1 MDIQEFGPNDH
12 IHLIDGSGFIFRAY
26 HALPPLTKSDG
37 TPVGAVSG
45 FCNMLFKMLEDTSSG
60 PEAPTH
66 LAVIFDHK
74 GKTFRSEIFPEY
86 KANRP
91 PPPEDLIPQFDLI
104 REATKAFGVPSIEL
118 SGFEADDII
127 ATYAMEAKRLGGKV
141 TIVSSD
147 KDLMQLVDDK
157 ITMYDA
163 MKNRRIDEKSV
174 LDKFGVMPKD
184 VIDVQALAGDSVDN
198 VPGAPGIGIKTA
210 AQLIT
215 EFGSLDNLLESAE
228 AIKQPK
234 KRETL
239 INNKNNILISRSLV
253 TLRLDV
259 TSPYELKE
267 FLMRSPDPNILIDFL
282 KKMELRT
289 LLKRFSK
296 KVGINELEEL
306 KKDNEKESSEFSR
319 YQDYEKKELEI
330 EDFSNF
336 IQAEYEPIL
345 DKDGLH
351 NILEQI
357 RNVGFFSLDT
367 ETTSLNEREA
377 DLVGISVSMEVGKAF
392 YIPVGHKKNLEG
404 MDEGTLF
411 SSSNLD
417 ERQLSVDTVIAGF
430 KQVLEDPA
438 ILKIGQ
444 NIKYDSKILKK
455 YGAEVMGVDDTML
468 MSFCINGGRHGHG
481 MDALASRYLSY
492 DPMPIKDL
500 IGSGKT
506 AKTFDKVSIEKATI
520 YACEDADITLRLW
533 LTFKPSLV
541 KNKVTA
547 VYETL
552 ERPLIPVLQ
561 KMEETGILVD
571 RTHLQD
577 MSNKLAKKMAEL
589 ESDIHRRA
597 GVKFNVGSP
606 KQLGE
611 VLFETLGIPGGKKG
625 KTGAYATGAD
635 VLMTLSVDGY
645 DLAQG
650 VLDYRQMSKL
660 KSTYTDALQDHID
673 SQSGRVHTSYMSSGA
688 STGRLSSS
696 DPNLQN
702 IPIRTEEGR
711 RIREAFVSKDGYQIL
726 SLDYSQI
733 ELRILAHIAEID
745 SLKKAFRDDLDI
757 HAMTAS
763 EIFNVPLDR
772 MTPDIRRRAKAIN
785 FGVIYGIS
793 AFGLANNLR
802 IKREEA
808 KNFIDTYFIRYPG
821 IKEYMDST
829 VQAAKSDGYV
839 STLFGRKIHTPEI
852 NSKGPAG
859 GFAWRAAINAPIQGT
874 AADIIKRAMIKTANF
889 LEGSSLDAKMLL
901 QVHDELIFEVKK
913 EDLEKVS
920 KEISSIMANAC
931 NPSVN
936 LSVPLI
942 VDSGEGKSWA
952 IAH

>member
-1 MDIQEFGPNDH
+1 MAIQEFGPNDH

-26 HALPPLTKSDG
+26 HALPPLIKSDG

-74 GKTFRSEIFPEY
+74 GKTFRSDIFPEY

-91 PPPEDLIPQFDLI
+91 SPPEDLIPQFSLI
-104 REATKAFGVPSIEL
+104 REATKAFGVPCIEL
-118 SGFEADDII
+118 PGFEADDII
-127 ATYAMEAKRLGGKV
+127 ATFAMKAKRLGGKV

-147 KDLMQLVDDK
+147 KDLMQLVDHK
-157 ITMYDA
+157 ITLYDA
-163 MKNRRIDEKSV
+163 MKNKRIDEKSV
-174 LDKFGVMPKD
+174 LEKFGVMPKD

-215 EFGSLDNLLESAE
+215 EFGSLDNLLDSAE
-228 AIKQPK
+228 KIKQPK
-234 KRETL
+234 RRETL
-239 INNKNNILISRSLV
+239 INNKKNILISRSLV
-253 TLRLDV
+253 TLRVDV

-267 FLMRSPDPNILIDFL
+267 FTINSPDPDILVEFL
-282 KKMELRT
+282 EKMELRT

-296 KVGINELEEL
+296 KVGIDNLEEP
-306 KKDNEKESSEFSR
+306 KKANEEESSEFYR
-319 YQDYEKKELEI
+319 YEDYAKREIEI
-330 EDFSNF
+330 EDLSNF
-336 IQAEYEPIL
+336 IDVEYKLIL
-345 DKDGLH
+345 DKGGFQD
-351 NILEQI
+351 ILKQI
-357 RNVGFFSLDT
+357 RNEGFFALDT

-377 DLVGISVSMEVGKAF
+377 DLVGISVSIEVGKAF
-392 YIPVGHKKNLEG
+392 YIPVGHKKNSDCI
-404 MDEGTLF
+404 DEGTLF
-411 SSSNLD
+411 SDPNLD
-417 ERQLSVDTVIAGF
+417 ERQLSIDTIIAEL
-430 KQVLEDPA
+430 KPLLEDPS

-444 NIKYDSKILKK
+444 NIKYDSKVLKK
-455 YGAEVMGVDDTML
+455 YGVNIIAVDDTML

-481 MDALASRYLSY
+481 MNALSSRYLKH
-492 DPMPIKDL
+492 DPIPIKDL

-506 AKTFDKVSIEKATI
+506 AITFDKVPVEKAAI

-533 LTFKPSLV
+533 LTFKPLLV
-541 KNKVTA
+541 KSKVTS
-547 VYETL
+547 VYESL

-561 KMEETGILVD
+561 EMEETGVLVD
-571 RTHLQD
+571 RTHLKD

-589 ESDIHRRA
+589 EEDIHRQA
-597 GVKFNVGSP
+597 GLKFNVGSP

-625 KTGAYATGAD
+625 KTGAYATSAD

-645 DLAQG
+645 DLAQN

-673 SQSGRVHTSYMSSGA
+673 SQSERVHTSYISSGA

-702 IPIRTEEGR
+702 IPIRAEEGR
-711 RIREAFVSKDGYQIL
+711 RIREAFVSKDGYKML

-745 SLKKAFRDDLDI
+745 SLKKAFRDNLDI
-757 HAMTAS
+757 HALTAS
-763 EIFNVPLDR
+763 EIFNVPLDQ
-772 MTPDIRRRAKAIN
+772 MTPDVRRRAKAIN

-808 KNFIDTYFIRYPG
+808 KSFIDAYFIRYPG
-821 IKEYMDST
+821 IKEYMDNT
-829 VQAAKSDGYV
+829 VRAAKVDGYV

-852 NSKGPAG
+852 NSKGSAG
-859 GFAWRAAINAPIQGT
+859 GFAWRAAVNAPIQGT

-889 LEGSSLDAKMLL
+889 LQGSVLDAKMIL
-901 QVHDELIFEVKK
+901 QVHDELIFEVKE
-913 EDLEKVS
+913 EDLKGAS
-920 KEISSIMANAC
+920 KEISLIMANAC
-931 NPSVN
+931 EPSVK

-952 IAH
+952 VAH

>member
-1 MDIQEFGPNDH
+1 MSTIGFGPDHH

-45 FCNMLFKMLEDTSSG
+45 FCNMLFKMLEETSSG
-60 PEAPTH
+60 PESPTH

-74 GKTFRSEIFPEY
+74 GRTFRSDIFPQY

-104 REATKAFGVPSIEL
+104 RQATKAFGFPCIEL
-118 SGFEADDII
+118 SGFEADDLI
-127 ATYAMEAKRLGGKV
+127 ATYAAKARKCGGKV

-147 KDLMQLVDDK
+147 KDLMQLVDDRV
-157 ITMYDA
+157 TLYDA
-163 MKNRRIDEKSV
+163 MKNKRIDEKSV
-174 LDKFGVMPKD
+174 FEKFGVMPKD

-215 EFGSLDNLLESAE
+215 EFGSLDNLLENAE

-234 KRETL
+234 RREIL
-239 INNKNNILISRSLV
+239 INSKHNILISRKLV
-253 TLRLDV
+253 TLRADV
-259 TSPYELKE
+259 SSPHELND
-267 FLMRSPDPNILIDFL
+267 FLLNAPDADTLVEFL
-282 KKMELRT
+282 KKMEFRT
-289 LLKRFSK
+289 LLKRYLKKSGIEEFEGSK
-296 KVGINELEEL
+296 KDKIDQST
-306 KKDNEKESSEFSR
+306 KFFR
-319 YQDYEKKELEI
+319 YEDYEKREI
-330 EDFSNF
+330 EIGDFSDFSNVLYKTIF
-336 IQAEYEPIL
+336 DIESLQHIL
-345 DKDGLH
+345 KQIKD
-351 NILEQI
+351 
-357 RNVGFFSLDT
+357 VGFFALDT

-377 DLVGISVSMEVGKAF
+377 DLVGISIAFEVGKAF
-392 YIPVGHKKNLEG
+392 YIPVGHMENSEG
-404 MDEGTLF
+404 GDEGTLF
-411 SSSNLD
+411 SDSTLD
-417 ERQLSVDTVIAGF
+417 QRQLPIDIVIAEL
-430 KQVLEDPA
+430 KPLLEDPS
-438 ILKIGQ
+438 ILKVGQ
-444 NIKYDSKILKK
+444 NIKYDSKILKNYSIK
-455 YGAEVMGVDDTML
+455 LAALDDTML
-468 MSFCINGGRHGHG
+468 MSFCLNGGKHGHG
-481 MDALASRYLSY
+481 MDTLSSRYLDY
-492 DPMPIKDL
+492 DPISIKEL

-506 AKTFDKVSIEKATI
+506 AKTFDKVPIEKASM

-533 LTFKPSLV
+533 LIFKPSLI
-541 KNKVTA
+541 KNKVTS

-552 ERPLIPVLQ
+552 ERPLISVLQ
-561 KMEETGILVD
+561 KMEETGVIVD
-571 RTHLQD
+571 RTHLQE
-577 MSNKLAKKMAEL
+577 MSNKLAKKMTEL
-589 ESDIHRRA
+589 ESNIHRRA
-597 GVKFNVGSP
+597 GVEFNVGSP

-611 VLFETLGIPGGKKG
+611 VLFETLGMPGGKKG

-645 DLAQG
+645 ELAQD
-650 VLDYRQMSKL
+650 VLDFRQMSKL

-673 SQSGRVHTSYMSSGA
+673 LQTGRVHTSYISSGA

-711 RIREAFVSKDGYQIL
+711 RIREAFLSKDGYKIL

-745 SLKKAFRDDLDI
+745 SLKKAFHDDLDI

-763 EIFNVPLDR
+763 EIFNVPLNQ
-772 MTPDIRRRAKAIN
+772 MTPDVRRKAKAIN

-821 IKEYMDST
+821 IKEYMDRT

-852 NSKGPAG
+852 NSKGPSG

-874 AADIIKRAMIKTANF
+874 AADIIKRAMIKITNF
-889 LEGSSLDAKMLL
+889 LEKSVLDAKMLL
-901 QVHDELIFEVKK
+901 QVHDELIFEVKE
-913 EDLEKVS
+913 EDLEIAS
-920 KEISSIMANAC
+920 KEISLIMSHAC
-931 NPSVN
+931 EPSVR
-936 LSVPLI
+936 LSVPLV
-942 VDSGEGKSWA
+942 VDSGEGNSWA